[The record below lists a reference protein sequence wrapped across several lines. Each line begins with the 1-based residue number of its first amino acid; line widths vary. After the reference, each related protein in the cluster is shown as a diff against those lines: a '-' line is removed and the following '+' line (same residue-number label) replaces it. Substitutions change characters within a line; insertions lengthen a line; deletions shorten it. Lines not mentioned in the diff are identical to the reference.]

1 MFPRARGLP
10 SSVVSRWGISRQ
22 MSTWLLRNARH
33 YDLIHVDYVW
43 PWSTLIAA
51 IAGSRSGRPVVMTAH
66 ESLTNFDI
74 KTNSGPAS
82 RKQQAKLWMRRIIMR
97 YIDLLVMTSEME
109 LADSV
114 RSDEHAV
121 VVPHPVIAEPP
132 ETPMLEPPMP
142 PLIVGYIGRLHPKK
156 NIDVLLRAVAMLEVS
171 TKVIVCGQGD
181 ASYCSQL
188 KQLEDELSLTTCIE
202 WRGHVDPAGRAR
214 LFAESHVVAMPS
226 TYECFGMAAA
236 EAMAAGV
243 PVIVSKTTGV
253 APVVKEYG
261 CGKLVEAGEV
271 DELHTALADIAE
283 DASWRRQARVNS
295 LRAALT
301 AYSYDSY
308 GRRMA
313 SIYTQLM
320 A

>member
-51 IAGSRSGRPVVMTAH
+51 IAGSRSRHPGIMTAH

-188 KQLEDELSLTTCIE
+188 KQLEDKAFPNDMHRVARACGSSWPCTPLCGKSCGGDAIYLRVLRHGRS
-202 WRGHVDPAGRAR
+202 RGHGRWR
-214 LFAESHVVAMPS
+214 
-226 TYECFGMAAA
+226 
-236 EAMAAGV
+236 
-243 PVIVSKTTGV
+243 TGHRIQ
-253 APVVKEYG
+253 
-261 CGKLVEAGEV
+261 
-271 DELHTALADIAE
+271 D
-283 DASWRRQARVNS
+283 
-295 LRAALT
+295 
-301 AYSYDSY
+301 Y
-308 GRRMA
+308 GRGA
-313 SIYTQLM
+313 SREGIRVRE
-320 A
+320 ARRGW